1 MKLIGK
7 IKQLKSLINILT
19 TLALS
24 TTFMLLP
31 ETSFAKIESE
41 IKQVSEKNL
50 DGDTKMYTRTATT
63 SDSQKNIT
71 QSLQFNFLTEPN
83 YNKETVFIKAKG
95 TIGSGLKILEPNGYW
110 NSTLRWP
117 GSYSVSIQN
126 VDNNKNTEVVDFAP
140 KNQDESREVKYTY
153 GYKTGGD
160 FTIQS
165 GGLSGNITKES
176 NYSENISYQQP
187 SLDQTTTNKGVGWKV
202 EAHLINNMGHDHTR
216 QLTNDSDNRTKNEI
230 FSFTRNGN
238 LWAKDNFTPKNKMP
252 VTVSEGFNP
261 EFLAVMSH
269 DKNDKGKSRFIVHY
283 KRSMDDYKIN
293 WNKHGFWGYWS
304 GENHVDQ
311 KEEKLSAL
319 YEVDWNTH
327 DVKFIKVV
335 NDNEKK

>member
-1 MKLIGK
+1 M
-7 IKQLKSLINILT
+7 IKQLCKNIT
-19 TLALS
+19 ICTLALS
-24 TTFMLLP
+24 TTFTVLP
-31 ETSFAKIESE
+31 ATSFAKINSE

-83 YNKETVFIKAKG
+83 YDKETVFIKAKG
-95 TIGSGLKILEPNGYW
+95 TIGSGLRILDPNGYW

-126 VDNNKNTEVVDFAP
+126 VDDNNNTNVTDFAP

-160 FTIQS
+160 FSINR
-165 GGLSGNITKES
+165 GGLTGNITKES
-176 NYSENISYQQP
+176 NYSETISYQQP
-187 SLDQTTTNKGVGWKV
+187 SYRTLLDQSTSHKGVGWKV

-216 QLTNDSDNRTKNEI
+216 QLTNDSDNRTKSEI
-230 FSFTRNGN
+230 FSLTRNGN
-238 LWAKDNFTPKNKMP
+238 LWAKDNFTPKDKMP

-269 DKNDKGKSRFIVHY
+269 DKKDKGKSQFVVHY
-283 KRSMDDYKIN
+283 KRSMDEFKI
-293 WNKHGFWGYWS
+293 
-304 GENHVDQ
+304 
-311 KEEKLSAL
+311 
-319 YEVDWNTH
+319 DWNR
-327 DVKFIKVV
+327 
-335 NDNEKK
+335 

>member
-1 MKLIGK
+1 M
-7 IKQLKSLINILT
+7 IKQLYKNIT
-19 TLALS
+19 ICTLALS
-24 TTFMLLP
+24 TTFTVLP
-31 ETSFAKIESE
+31 ATSYAKINSE
-41 IKQVSEKNL
+41 IKAVSEKNL

-83 YNKETVFIKAKG
+83 YDIETVFIKAKG
-95 TIGSGLKILEPNGYW
+95 TIGSGLRILDPNGYW

-126 VDNNKNTEVVDFAP
+126 VDDNNNTNVTDFAP

-153 GYKTGGD
+153 GYKTVGD
-160 FTIQS
+160 FSINR
-165 GGLSGNITKES
+165 GGLTGNITKES
-176 NYSENISYQQP
+176 NYSETISYQQP
-187 SLDQTTTNKGVGWKV
+187 SYRTLLDQSTSHKGVGWKV

-216 QLTNDSDNRTKNEI
+216 QLTNDSDNRTKSEI
-230 FSFTRNGN
+230 FSLTRNGN

-269 DKNDKGKSRFIVHY
+269 DKKDEGKSKFVVHY
-283 KRSMDDYKIN
+283 KRSMDEFKID
-293 WNKHGFWGYWS
+293 WNRHGFWGYWS
-304 GENHVDQ
+304 GENHVDK

-319 YEVDWNTH
+319 YEVDWKTH
-327 DVKFIKVV
+327 NVKFVKVL

>member
-1 MKLIGK
+1 M
-7 IKQLKSLINILT
+7 IKQLYKNIT
-19 TLALS
+19 ICTLALS
-24 TTFMLLP
+24 TTFTVLP
-31 ETSFAKIESE
+31 ATSYAKINSE
-41 IKQVSEKNL
+41 IKAVSEKNL

-83 YNKETVFIKAKG
+83 YDKETVFIKAKG
-95 TIGSGLKILEPNGYW
+95 TIGSGLRILDPNGYW

-126 VDNNKNTEVVDFAP
+126 VDDNNNTNVTDFAP

-160 FTIQS
+160 FSINR
-165 GGLSGNITKES
+165 GGLTGNITKES
-176 NYSENISYQQP
+176 NYSETISYQQP
-187 SLDQTTTNKGVGWKV
+187 SYRTLLDQSTSHKGVGWKV

-216 QLTNDSDNRTKNEI
+216 QLTNDSDNRTKSEI
-230 FSFTRNGN
+230 FSLTRNGN

-269 DKNDKGKSRFIVHY
+269 DKKDEGKSKFVVHY
-283 KRSMDDYKIN
+283 KRSMDEFKID
-293 WNKHGFWGYWS
+293 WNRHGFWGYWS
-304 GENHVDQ
+304 GEKHVDK

-319 YEVDWNTH
+319 YEVDWKTH
-327 DVKFIKVV
+327 NVKFVKVL

>member
-1 MKLIGK
+1 M
-7 IKQLKSLINILT
+7 IKQLCKNIT
-19 TLALS
+19 ICTLALS

-83 YNKETVFIKAKG
+83 YNKETVFIKVKG

-187 SLDQTTTNKGVGWKV
+187 SYRTLLDQTTTNKGVGWKV

>member
-1 MKLIGK
+1 M
-7 IKQLKSLINILT
+7 IKQLCKNIT
-19 TLALS
+19 ICTLALS
-24 TTFMLLP
+24 TTFTVLP
-31 ETSFAKIESE
+31 ATSFAKINSE

-83 YNKETVFIKAKG
+83 YDKETVFIKAKG
-95 TIGSGLKILEPNGYW
+95 TIGSGLRILDPNGYW

-126 VDNNKNTEVVDFAP
+126 VDDNNNTNVTDFAP

-160 FTIQS
+160 FSINR
-165 GGLSGNITKES
+165 GGLTGNITKES
-176 NYSENISYQQP
+176 NYSETISYQQP
-187 SLDQTTTNKGVGWKV
+187 SYRTLLDQSTSHKGVGWKV

-216 QLTNDSDNRTKNEI
+216 QLTNDSDNRTKSEI
-230 FSFTRNGN
+230 FSLTRNGN
-238 LWAKDNFTPKNKMP
+238 LWAKDNFTPKDKMP

-269 DKNDKGKSRFIVHY
+269 DKKDKGKSQFVVHY
-283 KRSMDDYKIN
+283 KRSMDEFKID
-293 WNKHGFWGYWS
+293 WNRHGFWGYWS
-304 GENHVDQ
+304 GEKHVDK

-319 YEVDWNTH
+319 YEVDWKTH
-327 DVKFIKVV
+327 NVKFVKVL

>member
-1 MKLIGK
+1 M
-7 IKQLKSLINILT
+7 IKQLYKNIT
-19 TLALS
+19 ICTLALS
-24 TTFMLLP
+24 TTFTVLP
-31 ETSFAKIESE
+31 ATSYAKINSE
-41 IKQVSEKNL
+41 IKAVSEKNL

-83 YNKETVFIKAKG
+83 YDKETVFIKAKG
-95 TIGSGLKILEPNGYW
+95 TIGSGLRILDPNGYW

-126 VDNNKNTEVVDFAP
+126 VDDNNNTNVTDFAP

-160 FTIQS
+160 FSINR
-165 GGLSGNITKES
+165 GGLTGNITKES
-176 NYSENISYQQP
+176 NYSETISYQQP
-187 SLDQTTTNKGVGWKV
+187 SYRTLLDQSTSHKGVGWKV

-216 QLTNDSDNRTKNEI
+216 QLTNDSDNRTKSEI
-230 FSFTRNGN
+230 FSLTRNGN

-269 DKNDKGKSRFIVHY
+269 DKKDEGKSKFVVHY
-283 KRSMDDYKIN
+283 KRSMDEFKID
-293 WNKHGFWGYWS
+293 WNRHGFWGCWS
-304 GENHVDQ
+304 GENHVDK

-319 YEVDWNTH
+319 YEVDWKTH
-327 DVKFIKVV
+327 NVKFVKVL

>member
-1 MKLIGK
+1 M
-7 IKQLKSLINILT
+7 IKQLCKNVTIC

-41 IKQVSEKNL
+41 IKQVSEKNI

-187 SLDQTTTNKGVGWKV
+187 SYRTLLDQTTTNKGVGWKV

-238 LWAKDNFTPKNKMP
+238 LWAKDNFTPKHKMP

-269 DKNDKGKSRFIVHY
+269 DKNDKGKSKFIVHY

>member
-1 MKLIGK
+1 M
-7 IKQLKSLINILT
+7 IKQLCKNIT
-19 TLALS
+19 ICTLALS

-50 DGDTKMYTRTATT
+50 DGGTKMYTRTATT

-187 SLDQTTTNKGVGWKV
+187 SYRTLLDQTTTNKGVGWKV

>member
-1 MKLIGK
+1 M
-7 IKQLKSLINILT
+7 IKQLCKNIT
-19 TLALS
+19 ICTLALS
-24 TTFMLLP
+24 TTFTVFP
-31 ETSFAKIESE
+31 ATSFAKINSE
-41 IKQVSEKNL
+41 IKQVSEKNI
-50 DGDTKMYTRTATT
+50 DSDTKMYTRTATT

-71 QSLQFNFLTEPN
+71 QSLQFNFLTESN
-83 YNKETVFIKAKG
+83 YDKETVFIKAKG
-95 TIGSGLKILEPNGYW
+95 TIGSGLRILDPNGYW

-117 GSYSVSIQN
+117 GAYSVSIQN
-126 VDNNKNTEVVDFAP
+126 VDNNNNTNVTDFAP

-160 FTIQS
+160 FSINR
-165 GGLSGNITKES
+165 GGLTGNITKES
-176 NYSENISYQQP
+176 NYSESISYQQP
-187 SLDQTTTNKGVGWKV
+187 SYRTLLDQPTTNKGVSWKV

-230 FSFTRNGN
+230 FSFTRTGN

-269 DKNDKGKSRFIVHY
+269 DKKDQGKSRFIVHY
-283 KRSMDDYKIN
+283 KRSMDYYKLD
-293 WNKHGFWGYWS
+293 WNRRGVWGYWS

-319 YEVDWNTH
+319 YEVDWKTH
-327 DVKFIKVV
+327 DVKFIKVI
-335 NDNEKK
+335 NDKEKK

>member
-1 MKLIGK
+1 M
-7 IKQLKSLINILT
+7 IKQLYKNIT
-19 TLALS
+19 ICTLALS
-24 TTFMLLP
+24 TTFTVLP
-31 ETSFAKIESE
+31 ATSYAKINSE
-41 IKQVSEKNL
+41 IKAVSEKNL

-83 YNKETVFIKAKG
+83 YDKETVFIKAKG
-95 TIGSGLKILEPNGYW
+95 KIGSGLRILDPNGYW

-126 VDNNKNTEVVDFAP
+126 VDDNNNTNVTDFAP

-160 FTIQS
+160 FSINR
-165 GGLSGNITKES
+165 GGLTGNITKES
-176 NYSENISYQQP
+176 NYSETISYQQP
-187 SLDQTTTNKGVGWKV
+187 SYRTLLDQSTSHKGVGWKV

-216 QLTNDSDNRTKNEI
+216 QLTNDSDNRTKSEI
-230 FSFTRNGN
+230 FSLTRNGN

-269 DKNDKGKSRFIVHY
+269 DKKDEGKSKFVVHY
-283 KRSMDDYKIN
+283 KRSMDEFKID
-293 WNKHGFWGYWS
+293 WNRHGFWGYWS
-304 GENHVDQ
+304 GEKHVDK

-319 YEVDWNTH
+319 YEVDWKTH
-327 DVKFIKVV
+327 NVKFVKVL

>member
-1 MKLIGK
+1 M
-7 IKQLKSLINILT
+7 IKQLYKNIT
-19 TLALS
+19 ICTLALS
-24 TTFMLLP
+24 TTFTVLP
-31 ETSFAKIESE
+31 ATSYAKNNSE
-41 IKQVSEKNL
+41 IKAVSEKNL

-83 YNKETVFIKAKG
+83 YDKETVFIKAKG
-95 TIGSGLKILEPNGYW
+95 TIGSGLRILDPNGYW

-126 VDNNKNTEVVDFAP
+126 VDDNNNTNVTDFAP

-160 FTIQS
+160 FSINR
-165 GGLSGNITKES
+165 GGLTGNITKES
-176 NYSENISYQQP
+176 NYSETISYQQP
-187 SLDQTTTNKGVGWKV
+187 SYRTLLDQSTSHKGVGWKV

-216 QLTNDSDNRTKNEI
+216 QLTNDSDNRTKSEI
-230 FSFTRNGN
+230 FSLTRNGN

-269 DKNDKGKSRFIVHY
+269 DKKDEGKSKFVVHY
-283 KRSMDDYKIN
+283 KRSMDEFKID
-293 WNKHGFWGYWS
+293 WNRHGFWGYWS
-304 GENHVDQ
+304 GENHVDK

-319 YEVDWNTH
+319 YEVDWKTH
-327 DVKFIKVV
+327 NVKFVKVL